1 MSVTP
6 LPPLLPPVTEPPAAR
21 TRVHAPARHPYEN
34 FRACLRQDFEYT
46 CALCLLHESD
56 LAPLGVEGTGLFT
69 VEHIEPQST
78 RPDLAEAYRN
88 CLYACRFC
96 NTRRGDLPVRRA
108 DGARLLD
115 PTRDGWSDAF
125 EARDDRL
132 EPQKEGAAEDA
143 GYTVAAYRINDATR
157 VRLRQERRTAILGAL
172 QQLRDL
178 AVVQRQI
185 RDAATELARAGRPS
199 SAEELR
205 AAEGTLREFRTRVID
220 VLRRF
225 AVVPEEAPSACR
237 CRSEALP
244 GKGLIRGQAI
254 TALAAK

>member
-6 LPPLLPPVTEPPAAR
+6 LPPLLPPVTEPPTAR
-21 TRVHAPARHPYEN
+21 TRVHAPARHPYES
-34 FRACLRQDFEYT
+34 FRACLRQDFEFT

-78 RPDLAEAYRN
+78 RPDLAEVYRN

-125 EARDDRL
+125 EVLQVTPLGADGAVVLGRWRL
-132 EPQKEGAAEDA
+132 TETPSPGS
-143 GYTVAAYRINDATR
+143 GVFSL
-157 VRLRQERRTAILGAL
+157 VLERRGSVWRIVHDHT
-172 QQLRDL
+172 
-178 AVVQRQI
+178 
-185 RDAATELARAGRPS
+185 S
-199 SAEELR
+199 SDP
-205 AAEGTLREFRTRVID
+205 TPV
-220 VLRRF
+220 
-225 AVVPEEAPSACR
+225 AP
-237 CRSEALP
+237 P
-244 GKGLIRGQAI
+244 
-254 TALAAK
+254 

>member
-1 MSVTP
+1 MYWPVTGSTCP
-6 LPPLLPPVTEPPAAR
+6 RASTARGERDAAAAAPPAVTEPPAAR
-21 TRVHAPARHPYEN
+21 TRVHTPARHPYES

-78 RPDLAEAYRN
+78 RPDLAEVYRN

-96 NTRRGDLPVRRA
+96 NTRRGDLSVRRA

-132 EPQKEGAAEDA
+132 EPKKEGAVEDA
-143 GYTVAAYRINDATR
+143 GSCRRSRRADLRRRRRRRDLEGFRADERR
-157 VRLRQERRTAILGAL
+157 RQEHHR
-172 QQLRDL
+172 
-178 AVVQRQI
+178 QRATPARHTPTSP
-185 RDAATELARAGRPS
+185 RDARSLAATVLGLWDEVLQ
-199 SAEELR
+199 
-205 AAEGTLREFRTRVID
+205 D
-220 VLRRF
+220 VLRRSR
-225 AVVPEEAPSACR
+225 ATLR
-237 CRSEALP
+237 RRLLRALSD
-244 GKGLIRGQAI
+244 RA
-254 TALAAK
+254 T